1 MANRL
6 LPFRQ
11 YNEHFVVN
19 MFALDTSLLTLGNVA
34 TNTHAATGNHD
45 AGLLVKVKTGGD
57 LGAGYS
63 ASPDVDSGGTDT
75 LDTYLGK
82 TSYPHVASN
91 ANPEAFG
98 KLDVAGGLDICLGVT
113 LNQTLTY
120 DENGE
125 KMLYYRQKALELQ
138 AVLPGEA
145 VPVLTKGIIA
155 VAANG
160 VVTASPPEVGK
171 EVALGTGG
179 KFRTMT
185 GTTTAANALIGTCL
199 AVGDRDDVADS
210 NSPDYWA
217 GAGTTGAYYVIKLD
231 L

>member
-19 MFALDTSLLTLGNVA
+19 MFALDTSLLTLGSVTA
-34 TNTHAATGNHD
+34 NTHDKSGDHD

-63 ASPDVDSGGTDT
+63 ASPDVDSGGSDT
-75 LDTYLGK
+75 LDDYLGK

-98 KLDVAGGLDICLGVT
+98 KLDVAVGTTLTDAILGVT

-138 AVLPGEA
+138 GVLPGEA

-155 VAANG
+155 VAASGITSTGANVP
-160 VVTASPPEVGK
+160 VVGEPVCATVTGQFRNYD
-171 EVALGTGG
+171 AL
-179 KFRTMT
+179 
-185 GTTTAANALIGTCL
+185 NAVVGTCL
-199 AVGDRDDVADS
+199 AIGDRDDVS
-210 NSPDYWA
+210 GGPDYWA
-217 GAGTTGAYYVIKLD
+217 GAGTTGAYYIIKLD